1 MASCNDYFSRESICV
16 RLQIGKLPKG
26 VQEHCDMSQVSEV
39 YISFEPQ
46 SLRTVVNVARSHA
59 YKRYA

>member
-26 VQEHCDMSQVSEV
+26 VQEHCDMLQV

-46 SLRTVVNVARSHA
+46 SLRTVVNVAQSYA